1 MKIGNIELNTPL
13 ALAPMAGVTDLAFRR
28 ICRDLGAELTCTE
41 MVSSRA
47 LVYQDGKT
55 NRLLEINKDEHP
67 SAVQIFGNDPQV
79 MAQAAEL
86 ALERS
91 GADIVDINMGCPTPK
106 IVSNGDGCAL
116 MRNPELAS
124 EIISHVAR
132 AVSAPV
138 TVKFRIGW
146 DRSCINAVD
155 FAKMAEAAGAAA
167 ICVHGRT
174 RVQLYSGRADWDVI
188 REVVGA
194 TSLPVFANGDIFCA
208 EDALK
213 ALRYT
218 GAAGV
223 MIGRAAFGN
232 PWIFEQTRAAL
243 GGEEIPPLPP
253 LRERLEVAHT
263 QFKCAAEQKGEHIA
277 ALEARKYYAWY
288 LKGVRYANYYKDKVS
303 HLSTAEEISRL
314 TVELQDTLK

>member
-28 ICRDLGAELTCTE
+28 ICHDLGAELTCTE

-79 MAQAAEL
+79 MAQAAQL

-116 MRNPELAS
+116 MRNPQLAS

-146 DRSCINAVD
+146 DRSSVNAVE
-155 FAKMAEAAGAAA
+155 FAKMAEASGASA

-188 REVVGA
+188 REVVKS
-194 TSLPVFANGDIFCA
+194 TSLPVFANGDIFSA

-213 ALRYT
+213 ALRYA

-232 PWIFEQTRAAL
+232 PWIFAQTRAAL
-243 GGEEIPPLPP
+243 NGEEIPPLPP

-263 QFKCAAEQKGEHIA
+263 QFKFSAKQKGEHIA

-288 LKGVRYANYYKDKVS
+288 LKGVRNANYYKDKVS
-303 HLSTAEEISRL
+303 HLSSAEEISRL